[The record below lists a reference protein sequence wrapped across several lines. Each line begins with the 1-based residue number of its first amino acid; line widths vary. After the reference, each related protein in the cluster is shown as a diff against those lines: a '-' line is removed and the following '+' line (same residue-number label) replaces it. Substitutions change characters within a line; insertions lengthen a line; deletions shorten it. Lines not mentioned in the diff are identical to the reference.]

1 MLLSYT
7 DFKNENIYKGSFIM
21 PIKINSFMGKFGWI
35 ARKKFPMLASNA
47 YLKMQF
53 FTRSRSQKE
62 YCDYFLNSKEIPMP
76 NVVNIETINRCNSTC
91 AFCTANVNAE
101 CRPLAHISDE
111 LYKSIIDQLAD
122 WGYKGHLTLY
132 GNNEPWLD
140 TKIVER
146 HKYAREKLPASF
158 IFMSTN
164 GLILTVDKVK
174 AVAPYI
180 NQLIINN
187 YSMEMKLH
195 KSIQEVYDY
204 VTAHPDEFKDLDI
217 QIQMRYLQEV
227 LTNRAGSA
235 PNKKET
241 KKIIKETCLLPF
253 TDMWIMPNGRLGLCC
268 CDNFE
273 TTNFGDLNEISLKD
287 AWGSEALQKV
297 RRDIAEGRQN
307 YPFCKHCDF
316 IDAGFRM
323 HLVKAILSGNQD
335 AANKLGGH
343 ERMKIGKD
351 E

>member
-1 MLLSYT
+1 
-7 DFKNENIYKGSFIM
+7 M
-21 PIKINSFMGKFGWI
+21 PIRVNSFMGKFGWF
-35 ARKKFPMLASNA
+35 ARKHFPMLASNA
-47 YLKMQF
+47 YLKLQF
-53 FTRSRSQKE
+53 FTRRKSQKA
-62 YCDYFLNSKEIPMP
+62 YCDYFLNSEEVPMP

-91 AFCTANVNAE
+91 AFCTANVHAE
-101 CRPLAHISDE
+101 CRPLAKIDDD

-132 GNNEPWLD
+132 GNNEPLLD

-146 HKYAREKLPASF
+146 HKYAREKLPDSF

-164 GLILTVDKVK
+164 GLILTIDKVK
-174 AVAPYI
+174 EVAPYI

-195 KSIQEVYDY
+195 DNVQELYDY
-204 VTAHPDEFKDLDI
+204 VKAHPDEFKDLDI

-235 PNKKET
+235 PNKKATE
-241 KKIIKETCLLPF
+241 KIITETCLLPF
-253 TDMWIMPNGRLGLCC
+253 TDMWIMPNGKMGLCC

-273 TTNFGDLNEISLKD
+273 TTDFGDLTKMSLKE
-287 AWGSEALQKV
+287 AWGNPQFQAV
-297 RRDIAEGRQN
+297 RKKIAEGRQN

-323 HLVKAILSGNQD
+323 LIVNAILRGDQE

-343 ERMKIGKD
+343 ERMKIGNKNNAD
-351 E
+351 DNIK

>member
-1 MLLSYT
+1 
-7 DFKNENIYKGSFIM
+7 M
-21 PIKINSFMGKFGWI
+21 PITINNFMGKLGWN
-35 ARKKFPMLASNA
+35 ARKYLPNLASNA
-47 YLKMQF
+47 YLKLQF
-53 FTRSRSQKE
+53 FTRGKAQRA
-62 YCDYFLNSKEIPMP
+62 YTDYFMNAEEVPQP

-91 AFCTANVNAE
+91 AFCTANVHAE
-101 CRPLAHISDE
+101 KRPLRKIDDD
-111 LYKSIIDQLAD
+111 LYRSIIDQLAD

-140 TKIVER
+140 TRIVEF
-146 HKYAREKLPASF
+146 HKYAREKLPDSF

-164 GLILTVDKVK
+164 GLILDIEKVDKIK
-174 AVAPYI
+174 PYI

-195 KSIQEVYDY
+195 PNIQKIYDH
-204 VTAHPDEFKDLDI
+204 VKAHPEEYKDLDI

-235 PNKKET
+235 PNKQET
-241 KKIIKETCLLPF
+241 QKIVKETCLLPF
-253 TDMWIMPNGRLGLCC
+253 TDMWIMPNGKMGLCC

-273 TTNFGDLNEISLKD
+273 TTDFGDLTKMSLKE
-287 AWGSEALQKV
+287 AWGSEKFQEV
-297 RRDIAEGRQN
+297 RRKIAQGRQN

-323 HLVKAILSGNQD
+323 QLVNAILRGDQD

-343 ERMKIGKD
+343 ERMKIGNKNND
-351 E
+351 DDGIK